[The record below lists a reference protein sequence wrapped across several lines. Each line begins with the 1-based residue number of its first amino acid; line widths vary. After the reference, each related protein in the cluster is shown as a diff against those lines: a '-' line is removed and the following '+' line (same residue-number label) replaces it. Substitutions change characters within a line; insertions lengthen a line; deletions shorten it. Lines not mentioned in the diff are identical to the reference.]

1 MPLATTRTS
10 TSSASGTAR
19 SSVSISNGADRT
31 GTTAGVIF
39 IWGAPQPLE
48 DRSVL
53 LAPLWAERLQLC
65 RFSDGGNLTAPA
77 ELVLFPLGLSA
88 AAEGIVNGE
97 HYEFGERD
105 TLDQQ
110 ERPVRSENAERAFG
124 LARPVRRQQMRD

>member
-1 MPLATTRTS
+1 M
-10 TSSASGTAR
+10 
-19 SSVSISNGADRT
+19 
-31 GTTAGVIF
+31 
-39 IWGAPQPLE
+39 
-48 DRSVL
+48 
-53 LAPLWAERLQLC
+53 C
-65 RFSDGGNLTAPA
+65 RFSDAGNLRAPA

-124 LARPVRRQQMRD
+124 LTRPVRRQQMRDCLNNAEILVCGRREK